1 MAFTGNIGIR
11 FFECSKLPLHLL
23 KSWIMKFKK
32 GDTVS
37 VLDEAM
43 EGTVVSIVADQ
54 IEVLTKDGFTITYSE
69 KDLIKMENTKELSGN
84 PGMSIREVI
93 REKEA
98 PKRKNTITPP
108 RKERMQPAME
118 VDLHI
123 NQLINSTKGM
133 DNYDMLSLQLDT
145 AKRQLDF
152 AVQKRIQR
160 VVFIHGVGEGV
171 LRTEL
176 EYLFRRYD
184 NLKFYDADYQKYGRG
199 ATEVYF
205 FQNPKV

>member
-1 MAFTGNIGIR
+1 
-11 FFECSKLPLHLL
+11 
-23 KSWIMKFKK
+23 MKFKI

-37 VLDEAM
+37 VLDEAI
-43 EGTVVSIVADQ
+43 EGRVLQIVANR
-54 IEVLTKDGFTITYSE
+54 IHVLTEDGFSIEYSE
-69 KDLIKMENTKELSGN
+69 KDLVKIENAKEFSKLS
-84 PGMSIREVI
+84 SISKQEFI
-93 REKEA
+93 NEKEV
-98 PKRKNTITPP
+98 PKRKKGATPS
-108 RKERMQPAME
+108 RKERLQPAME

-123 NQLINSTKGM
+123 HQLVPSTKGM
-133 DNYDMLSLQLDT
+133 DNYDMLTLQLET

-160 VVFIHGVGEGV
+160 VVFIHGIGEGV

-176 EYLFRRYD
+176 EYLFKRYE
-184 NLKFYDADYQKYGRG
+184 NIKFYDADYQKYGRG

>member
-1 MAFTGNIGIR
+1 
-11 FFECSKLPLHLL
+11 
-23 KSWIMKFKK
+23 MKFKI
-32 GDTVS
+32 GDVVS
-37 VLDEAM
+37 VLDEAI
-43 EGTVVSIVADQ
+43 EGRVLQIIADE
-54 IEVLTKDGFTITYSE
+54 IHVLTEDGFTLVYSE
-69 KDLIKMENTKELSGN
+69 NDLVKMENTNTFSN
-84 PGMSIREVI
+84 MSRISMQESI
-93 REKEA
+93 AEKEV
-98 PKRKNTITPP
+98 PKRKKGATPP

-123 NQLINSTKGM
+123 HQLVPSTKGM
-133 DNYDMLSLQLDT
+133 DNYDMLTLQLDT

-160 VVFIHGVGEGV
+160 VVFIHGIGEGV

-176 EYLFRRYD
+176 EYLFKRYE
-184 NLKFYDADYQKYGRG
+184 NIKFYDADYQKYGRG